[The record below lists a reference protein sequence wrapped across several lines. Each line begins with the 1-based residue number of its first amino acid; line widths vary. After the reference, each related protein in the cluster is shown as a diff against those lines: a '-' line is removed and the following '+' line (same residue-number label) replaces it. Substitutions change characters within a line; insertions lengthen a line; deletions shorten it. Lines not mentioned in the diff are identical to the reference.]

1 MSMMMLEVKDLEYG
15 YSDFPVLN
23 GVSFSVK
30 EKEVVAIL
38 GSNGVGKTT
47 TLYNVAGAY
56 KPWSGSVFFNGKD
69 ITGMPAHEVVR
80 LGLVLVPEGKLLFG
94 KLTVHENLTMGAYFR
109 KDADKIKQSFDM
121 VCDLFPRVKERLT
134 QKAETLSGGEQQMVA
149 ISRGLMS
156 DPTLLILDE
165 PSLGIMP
172 KLVKE
177 IFEFID
183 KIRQMGISVV
193 IVEQNAKESLQLAQR
208 AYVLQDGKMV
218 IEGNAEDLMNN
229 DDVRKVYL
237 GIN

>member
-1 MSMMMLEVKDLEYG
+1 MMLEVKDLRYG

-23 GVSFSVK
+23 GVSFTVG

-47 TLYNVAGAY
+47 TLFNVAGSY
-56 KPWSGSVFFNGKD
+56 KPWSGSVVFKGKD

-94 KLTVHENLTMGAYFR
+94 KLTVQENLMMGAYFR
-109 KDADKIKQSFDM
+109 KDTEGIKQSFDM
-121 VCDLFPRVKERLT
+121 ICDLFPRVKERLS
-134 QKAETLSGGEQQMVA
+134 QKSETLSGGEQQMVA

-156 DPTLLILDE
+156 KPELLILDE
-165 PSLGIMP
+165 PSLGIAP
-172 KLVKE
+172 KVVKE
-177 IFEFID
+177 IFDFID
-183 KIRQMGISVV
+183 KIRQTGISVV
-193 IVEQNAKESLQLAQR
+193 IVEQNAKETLMLSQR

-218 IEGNAEDLMNN
+218 IEGYAKDLMNN

-237 GIN
+237 GLD